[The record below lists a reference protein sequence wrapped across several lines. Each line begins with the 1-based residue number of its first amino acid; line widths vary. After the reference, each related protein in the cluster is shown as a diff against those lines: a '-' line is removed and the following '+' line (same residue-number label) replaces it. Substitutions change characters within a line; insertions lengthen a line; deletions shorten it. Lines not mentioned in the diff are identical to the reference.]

1 LSLSAGGQDWGTETG
16 VRTAGIAGSEGCG
29 MELRAVGFCL
39 ALLWGCALAAA
50 AAQGKEG
57 ECLRG
62 RWPQPSRDSGTWDPG
77 RPSLLSGTHLWKLT
91 YGCWVSVRKVRQS
104 ARAAVR
110 NDLGD
115 PYPEILGS
123 LELRDL
129 GWGAQGSEAAGRGT
143 RRPPRGFSPVAASGA
158 GPPQGALGP
167 SEERTLSRVFP
178 AISLL
183 VTRVHL
189 THHLPRFLAEG
200 IWMQALLFG
209 EGSSRCPAPS
219 KRVSLRPIRFF
230 TGVLWASIGSAWG
243 QPRPLTPSLLP
254 KLPSQVRET
263 G

>member
-1 LSLSAGGQDWGTETG
+1 
-16 VRTAGIAGSEGCG
+16 

-167 SEERTLSRVFP
+167 SEERTLSRVFR